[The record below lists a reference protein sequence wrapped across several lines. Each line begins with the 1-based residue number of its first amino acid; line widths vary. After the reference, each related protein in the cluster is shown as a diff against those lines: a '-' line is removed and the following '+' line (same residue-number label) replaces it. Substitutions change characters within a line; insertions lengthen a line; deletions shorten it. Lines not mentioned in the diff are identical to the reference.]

1 MYQIIKIRV
10 STGAKTE
17 KVEQMS
23 DGSFKVRVN
32 APPEK
37 GKANERVIELLA
49 EHFQVSKSKVAILSG
64 QTYREKTVLVDL

>member
-1 MYQIIKIRV
+1 MSQIIKIRV